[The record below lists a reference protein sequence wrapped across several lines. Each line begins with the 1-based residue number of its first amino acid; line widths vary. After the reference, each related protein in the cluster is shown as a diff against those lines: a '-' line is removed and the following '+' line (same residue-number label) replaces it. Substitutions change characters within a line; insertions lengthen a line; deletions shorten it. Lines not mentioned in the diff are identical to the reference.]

1 MPRCAVL
8 DIAARQEKRKG
19 IEANMETVSKIQT
32 IMDDKNGQ
40 LAIIIRADHQG
51 EGIEFVTGSECE
63 QQLAYM
69 SHPQGTDICPHV
81 HKQVHREIDN
91 TREILVI
98 KKGCYRVDFYSEE
111 KQYLKSCI
119 VRTGDVI
126 LLLSNAHGFKALED
140 TELYEIKQ
148 GPFAEGMDKEKFDF
162 HLQKVIYENEEETY
176 S

>member
-1 MPRCAVL
+1 
-8 DIAARQEKRKG
+8 
-19 IEANMETVSKIQT
+19 METANKIQT
-32 IMDDKNGQ
+32 IMDDNNSE

-51 EGIEFVTGSECE
+51 EGIDFVTGAECE

-69 SHPQGTDICPHV
+69 HHPQGKDICPHV
-81 HKQVHREIDN
+81 HRQIHREINN
-91 TREILVI
+91 TREIVVI
-98 KKGCYRVDFYSEE
+98 KKGAYRVDFYSDD
-111 KQYLKSCI
+111 KQYLKSCVI
-119 VRTGDVI
+119 RTGDII

-162 HLQKVIYENEEETY
+162 NLEKVVYETEEGMN